1 LELSQARAKTVY
13 DALIAG
19 GAKADKLQFEGRSFD
34 EPVEGAPDTPQG
46 WKLNRRVE
54 LSLEGVSDPSPIV
67 EGINQL
73 NEKFGIKQKATI
85 KR

>member
-1 LELSQARAKTVY
+1 VL
-13 DALIAG
+13 
-19 GAKADKLQFEGRSFD
+19 FRSD
-34 EPVEGAPDTPQG
+34 NPKG

-54 LSLEGVSDPSPIV
+54 LSLEAVSDPSSMV